1 MNQLTSLNLSLLLN
15 VMLSFGEFSRWL
27 SGIQQVLNMCKA
39 VITIIVIVILDRQ
52 GSALTQEHEICATL
66 DTRAL

>member
-1 MNQLTSLNLSLLLN
+1 
-15 VMLSFGEFSRWL
+15 MLSFGEFSRWL
-27 SGIQQVLNMCKA
+27 SGIQKVLNMCKA

-52 GSALTQEHEICATL
+52 GSVLTQEHEICATL